1 MNKSKFAPLI
11 LAFISIFFLTG
22 CNPMGDKNIYCKP
35 TFMNIPEEKREKIL
49 SVAVNEFAHNGFEN
63 ANINTI
69 AKKAEVSV
77 GSLYKYFDT
86 KTDLFLTSVDY
97 GLKNLE
103 VIMETIVQSDEDVM
117 VKLEKLIRVAI
128 EFSRRNTVLIKLY
141 NEVTSESNAELVKK
155 IANYV
160 ESVTSEAY
168 KRAVIEGQVAGEIRT
183 DIDPGMAAF
192 FVDNLLMNIQFSYAC
207 DYYCE
212 RYKIYAGEDIFLKD
226 EFAVENILRFIK
238 AALKSNQ

>member
-1 MNKSKFAPLI
+1 
-11 LAFISIFFLTG
+11 
-22 CNPMGDKNIYCKP
+22 MGEIEMYCKP
-35 TFMNIPEEKREKIL
+35 TFMKIPPEKREKIL
-49 SVAVNEFAHNGFEN
+49 AVAVNEFAYNGFEN

-97 GLKNLE
+97 ALRNLDI
-103 VIMETIVQSDEDVM
+103 IMETIVETNEDVM
-117 VKLEKLIRVAI
+117 VKLEKLVRVTI
-128 EFSRRNTVLIKLY
+128 EFSRTNTVLIKLY
-141 NEVTSESNAELVKK
+141 NEVTSESKAELVKK
-155 IANYV
+155 IAEHV
-160 ESVTSEAY
+160 ETVTSQAY
-168 KRAVIEGQVAGEIRT
+168 KKAIITGQVAGEIRT

-207 DYYCE
+207 DYYGE

-226 EFAVENILRFIK
+226 EFVVENILRFIK
-238 AALKSNQ
+238 SALKLS

>member
-1 MNKSKFAPLI
+1 
-11 LAFISIFFLTG
+11 
-22 CNPMGDKNIYCKP
+22 MGEKNIYCKP

-97 GLKNLE
+97 GLKSLE

-117 VKLEKLIRVAI
+117 IKLEKLIRVAI

-155 IANYV
+155 IATYV

-168 KRAVIEGQVAGEIRT
+168 KKAVIEGQVAGEIRT

-212 RYKIYAGEDIFLKD
+212 RYKIYAGEDIFQKD
-226 EFAVENILRFIK
+226 EFAIENILRFIK

>member
-1 MNKSKFAPLI
+1 
-11 LAFISIFFLTG
+11 
-22 CNPMGDKNIYCKP
+22 MGDKEIYCKP
-35 TFMNIPEEKREKIL
+35 TFLNIPQEKREKIL
-49 SVAVNEFAHNGFEN
+49 AVAVNEFAHNGFEN

-97 GLKNLE
+97 ALKNLE
-103 VIMETIVQSDEDVM
+103 IIMETIVESNEDVM
-117 VKLEKLIRVAI
+117 VKLEKLVRVAI

-141 NEVTSESNAELVKK
+141 NEVTSESKAELVKE
-155 IANYV
+155 IAERV
-160 ESVTSEAY
+160 ESVTSQAY
-168 KRAVIEGQVAGEIRT
+168 KKAVVEGQVAGEIRT

-207 DYYCE
+207 DYYSE
-212 RYKIYAGEDIFLKD
+212 RYKIYAGEDIFSKD
-226 EFAVENILRFIK
+226 EFVVENILRFVK
-238 AALKSNQ
+238 AALKLSN

>member
-1 MNKSKFAPLI
+1 
-11 LAFISIFFLTG
+11 
-22 CNPMGDKNIYCKP
+22 MGEKEIYCKP
-35 TFMNIPEEKREKIL
+35 TFLNIPQEKREKIL

-97 GLKNLE
+97 ALKNLE
-103 VIMETIVQSDEDVM
+103 IIMETIVESNEDVM
-117 VKLEKLIRVAI
+117 VKLEKLVRVAI

-141 NEVTSESNAELVKK
+141 NEVTSESKAELVKE
-155 IANYV
+155 IAERV
-160 ESVTSEAY
+160 ESVTSQAY
-168 KRAVIEGQVAGEIRT
+168 KKAVVEGQVAGEIRT

-207 DYYCE
+207 DYYSE
-212 RYKIYAGEDIFLKD
+212 RYKIYAGEDVFSKD
-226 EFAVENILRFIK
+226 EFVVENILRFVK
-238 AALKSNQ
+238 AALKLSN

>member
-1 MNKSKFAPLI
+1 MDWS
-11 LAFISIFFLTG
+11 
-22 CNPMGDKNIYCKP
+22 NPMGEKNIYCKP
-35 TFMNIPEEKREKIL
+35 TFMNIPKEKREKIL
-49 SVAVNEFAHNGFEN
+49 SVAVNEFAYNGFNN

-86 KTDLFLTSVDY
+86 KTDLFLTSVNY
-97 GLKNLE
+97 ALQNLE
-103 VIMETIVQSDEDVM
+103 IIMETIVESQEDVM
-117 VKLEKLIRVAI
+117 IKLEKLVRVAI
-128 EFSRRNTVLIKLY
+128 EFSRSNSVLIKLY
-141 NEVTSESNAELVKK
+141 NEVTSESNAEVVKK
-155 IANYV
+155 IAEHV
-160 ESVTSEAY
+160 ESITSQAY
-168 KRAVIEGQVAGEIRT
+168 KKAIIDGQVAGEIRS

-212 RYKIYAGEDIFLKD
+212 RYKIYAGEDVFLKD

>member
-1 MNKSKFAPLI
+1 
-11 LAFISIFFLTG
+11 
-22 CNPMGDKNIYCKP
+22 MGDNKEIYCKP
-35 TFMNIPEEKREKIL
+35 TFMNIPKEKREKIL
-49 SVAVNEFAHNGFEN
+49 SVAVNEFAYNGFNN

-86 KTDLFLTSVDY
+86 KTDLFLTSVNY
-97 GLKNLE
+97 ALQNLE
-103 VIMETIVQSDEDVM
+103 IIMETIVESQEDVM
-117 VKLEKLIRVAI
+117 IKLEKLVRVAI
-128 EFSRRNTVLIKLY
+128 EFSRSNSVLIKLY
-141 NEVTSESNAELVKK
+141 NEVTSESNAEVVKK
-155 IANYV
+155 IAEHV
-160 ESVTSEAY
+160 ESITSQAY
-168 KRAVIEGQVAGEIRT
+168 KKAIIDGQVAGEIRS

-212 RYKIYAGEDIFLKD
+212 RYKIYAGEDVFLKD

>member
-1 MNKSKFAPLI
+1 
-11 LAFISIFFLTG
+11 
-22 CNPMGDKNIYCKP
+22 MGEKNGYCKP
-35 TFMNIPEEKREKIL
+35 TFMNIPQEKREKIL
-49 SVAVNEFAHNGFEN
+49 SVAVNEFAYNGFEN

-97 GLKNLE
+97 ALKNLE
-103 VIMETIVQSDEDVM
+103 IIMETIVESDEDVM

-128 EFSRRNTVLIKLY
+128 EFSRTNRVLIKLY
-141 NEVTSESNAELVKK
+141 NEVTSESKAELVKK
-155 IANYV
+155 IAEHV
-160 ESVTSEAY
+160 ESITSQAY
-168 KRAVIEGQVAGEIRT
+168 KKAVIDGQVAGEIRT

-212 RYKIYAGEDIFLKD
+212 RYKIYAGEDIFQKD

-238 AALKSNQ
+238 AALKSDK